1 MPAVAASLSALLQD
15 AARHLS
21 AGLGLDARAARLEAR
36 ALAGLA
42 LGHDTAWLIAHEPEP
57 VPSRMEAAFAAL
69 LARRLA
75 GEPVAYLRGEQEFF
89 GRAFQVGPVVLI
101 PRPETELLVET
112 ALATLPAGGAACV
125 LDLGTGSGALAL
137 TLALERPAWEIHASD
152 ASPAALAT
160 AQLNARR
167 LGAAR
172 VRFWA
177 GDWWQAV
184 AGVKFFD
191 MVLSNPPYVAEG
203 DPHLAALTHEPRMA
217 LVAPDGGRAALAA
230 IIAGASAHLAPGGWL
245 WLEHGWEQGP
255 WCRETLARAGLE
267 NIATCL
273 DGAGL
278 ERVSGGQRVSE

>member
-1 MPAVAASLSALLQD
+1 MSLAALLQD
-15 AARHLS
+15 AARRLS
-21 AGLGLDARAARLEAR
+21 ERLGLDARTARLEAR
-36 ALAGLA
+36 VLAGLA
-42 LGHDTAWLIAHEPEP
+42 LGCDTAWLIAHEPEP
-57 VPSRMEAAFAAL
+57 VSPAAEAGFASL

-89 GRAFQVGPVVLI
+89 GRGFLVNPAVLV
-101 PRPETELLVET
+101 PRPETELLVEV
-112 ALATLPAGGAACV
+112 ALATLPVGGAARV

-137 TLALERPAWEIHASD
+137 TLALERPAWEIYASD

-167 LGAAR
+167 LGAAQ

-184 AGVKFFD
+184 ARVKFFD

-203 DPHLAALTHEPRMA
+203 DPHLAALAHEPREA
-217 LVAPDGGRAALAA
+217 LVAPDAGRAALAA
-230 IIAGASAHLAPGGWL
+230 IIANVPAHLVPGGWL
-245 WLEHGWEQGP
+245 WLEHGWQQGP
-255 WCRETLARAGLE
+255 WVRKSLARKGLG
-267 NIATCL
+267 NVTTRL

-278 ERVSGGQRVSE
+278 ERVSGGQKMSE